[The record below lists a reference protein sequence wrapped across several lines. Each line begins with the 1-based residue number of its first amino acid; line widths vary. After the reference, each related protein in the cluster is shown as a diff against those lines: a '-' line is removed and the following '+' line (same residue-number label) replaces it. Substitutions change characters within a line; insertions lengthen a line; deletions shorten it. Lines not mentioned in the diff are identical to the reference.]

1 VVRAGLGA
9 LLALAVLAGGA
20 GAGGDSVADL
30 ARELQL
36 IPLDQPAPAF
46 ALNTL
51 DGKRVALADFKGH
64 VVLVYFWASW

>member
-1 VVRAGLGA
+1 MARAGLGA
-9 LLALAVLAGGA
+9 LLAVVLLAGPA

-36 IPLDQPAPAF
+36 TPLDQPAPAF
-46 ALNTL
+46 ALTAL